1 MDSMTMAKA
10 RVISEK
16 LHQLIL
22 MQVLRD
28 EDLEDIGRI
37 FVRAIERIEKKH
49 GRKRN
54 LMSLTMR
61 TANRLSAL

>member
-1 MDSMTMAKA
+1 MDSMTLAKA
-10 RVISEK
+10 RMISEK

-37 FVRAIERIEKKH
+37 FIRAIERIEKKH

-54 LMSLTMR
+54 
-61 TANRLSAL
+61 NRASERQ

>member
-1 MDSMTMAKA
+1 MNSMTMAKA

-37 FVRAIERIEKKH
+37 FVRAIERIENKAIERLEKKW
-49 GRKRN
+49 KKKK
-54 LMSLTMR
+54 
-61 TANRLSAL
+61 

>member
-1 MDSMTMAKA
+1 MDAMTLAKA
-10 RVISEK
+10 RMISEK

-37 FVRAIERIEKKH
+37 FVRAIERIENKAIERIEKKH

-54 LMSLTMR
+54 NPNSEG
-61 TANRLSAL
+61 

>member
-37 FVRAIERIEKKH
+37 FVRAIERVENKAIERLEKKH
-49 GRKRN
+49 GRKRSN
-54 LMSLTMR
+54 SIFKG
-61 TANRLSAL
+61 

>member
-37 FVRAIERIEKKH
+37 FVRAIERVENKAIERLEKKW
-49 GRKRN
+49 KKKK
-54 LMSLTMR
+54 
-61 TANRLSAL
+61 

>member
-49 GRKRN
+49 ERKRN
-54 LMSLTMR
+54 NSNSER
-61 TANRLSAL
+61 

>member
-1 MDSMTMAKA
+1 MDSMTLAKA
-10 RVISEK
+10 RMISEK

-37 FVRAIERIEKKH
+37 FIRAIERIEKKH
-49 GRKRN
+49 ERKRN
-54 LMSLTMR
+54 
-61 TANRLSAL
+61 N

>member
-1 MDSMTMAKA
+1 MDSMTLAKA
-10 RVISEK
+10 RMISEK

-37 FVRAIERIEKKH
+37 FIRA
-49 GRKRN
+49 
-54 LMSLTMR
+54 SLKG
-61 TANRLSAL
+61 LLFQKGCI

>member
-1 MDSMTMAKA
+1 MMDSMTLAKA

-37 FVRAIERIEKKH
+37 FVRAIERIENKAIESWKRN
-49 GRKRN
+49 GRKRSN
-54 LMSLTMR
+54 SIFER
-61 TANRLSAL
+61 

>member
-1 MDSMTMAKA
+1 MMDSMTMAKA

-22 MQVLRD
+22 MRVLRD

-37 FVRAIERIEKKH
+37 FVRAIERIENKAIERLEKKW
-49 GRKRN
+49 KKKK
-54 LMSLTMR
+54 
-61 TANRLSAL
+61 

>member
-1 MDSMTMAKA
+1 MDSMTLAKA

-37 FVRAIERIEKKH
+37 FVRAIERIENKAIERLKK
-49 GRKRN
+49 KWKKKK
-54 LMSLTMR
+54 
-61 TANRLSAL
+61 

>member
-1 MDSMTMAKA
+1 MMDSMTLAKA

-37 FVRAIERIEKKH
+37 FVRAIERVENKVIERPEKKW
-49 GRKRN
+49 KKKK
-54 LMSLTMR
+54 
-61 TANRLSAL
+61 

>member
-37 FVRAIERIEKKH
+37 FVRAIERIENKAIERLEKKW
-49 GRKRN
+49 KKKK
-54 LMSLTMR
+54 
-61 TANRLSAL
+61 

>member
-1 MDSMTMAKA
+1 MDSMTLAKA
-10 RVISEK
+10 RMISEK

-54 LMSLTMR
+54 NSVSER
-61 TANRLSAL
+61 

>member
-1 MDSMTMAKA
+1 MDSMTLAKA
-10 RVISEK
+10 RMISEK

-37 FVRAIERIEKKH
+37 FVRAIERVENKAIERLEKKW
-49 GRKRN
+49 KKKK
-54 LMSLTMR
+54 
-61 TANRLSAL
+61 

>member
-1 MDSMTMAKA
+1 MMDSMTMAKA

-28 EDLEDIGRI
+28 EDLEDIGSI
-37 FVRAIERIEKKH
+37 FVRAIERVENKAIERLEKKW
-49 GRKRN
+49 KKKK
-54 LMSLTMR
+54 
-61 TANRLSAL
+61 

>member
-1 MDSMTMAKA
+1 MTDSMTMAKA

-37 FVRAIERIEKKH
+37 FVRAIERIENKATERLEKKW
-49 GRKRN
+49 KKKK
-54 LMSLTMR
+54 
-61 TANRLSAL
+61 